1 MKVLWSYYL
10 AGRILT
16 PIIGMGRIEHYLDLL
31 LLGDMKG
38 VVNLLLNRKDVNPDR
53 LDENPAC
60 M

>member
-1 MKVLWSYYL
+1 
-10 AGRILT
+10 
-16 PIIGMGRIEHYLDLL
+16 MGRIEHYLDLL
-31 LLGDMKG
+31 LSGDMKG